1 MIHYEDPHYER
12 LKIGQIYLL
21 SHESPK
27 YIRVRLKTGEII
39 SCRLFIWENGG
50 EPMDD
55 GTLSEP
61 CLTVR
66 LKAGDIMG
74 LDEEEIDEVLGYEE
88 D

>member
-61 CLTVR
+61 GITVKIKGIG
-66 LKAGDIMG
+66 LLDI
-74 LDEEEIDEVLGYEE
+74 EEEYIDEVLGYEE